1 MPTTYTPATIVKGD
15 ELMLFDA
22 AGHSIAYATNHTL
35 TISGD
40 TQDISSKDHGVWG
53 ATSVNKISWEI
64 TSENL
69 YTEGAFDTLF
79 TSMVSR
85 APITVYFGM
94 KDPTATGTPADGDIA
109 YWSQYAGHTYTGKAY
124 ITSLT
129 ANANNGENATFSIT
143 LTGVGTFAKTT
154 A

>member
-69 YTEGAFDTLF
+69 YTETAFDTLF
-79 TSMVSR
+79 TSMIGR

-94 KDPTATGTPADGDIA
+94 HTAETGTPADGDIA
-109 YWSQYAGHTYTGKAY
+109 YWTQNGGHTYTGKAY